1 MVKSLFEI
9 APAAQVIFVPRD
21 LAKRPAHAA
30 LIAQTIS
37 SWNYAE
43 HALGRSLA
51 SMTQGGS
58 AAVMAGYAST
68 FRFAGRNSRV
78 STLVTEA
85 ESRLT
90 EPFRGTYV
98 AALFVIMKFAQR
110 RHDFAHHIWGCT
122 DDAPD
127 VALLV
132 DPDHLFG
139 HWGAAN
145 DFIAGFAADPG
156 TAPKLPVMDTS
167 LIQAWT
173 EADLAEELELMFR
186 AHELSLALERMV
198 VPDNFSSR
206 AAQRQHVQQQLLAEP
221 LISAAHAAGKRPRT

>member
-51 SMTQGGS
+51 SMTQGSS
-58 AAVMAGYAST
+58 AAVMADYASKS
-68 FRFAGRNSRV
+68 RFAGKNSRL

-85 ESRLT
+85 ESKLP
-90 EPFRGTYV
+90 EPFRSTYLATLV
-98 AALFVIMKFAQR
+98 VIMKFAQR

-122 DDAPD
+122 DDAPNA
-127 VALLV
+127 ALLV
-132 DPDHLFG
+132 HPGNFFG

-156 TAPKLPVMDTS
+156 TAPKPPVMDTK

-173 EADLAEELELMFR
+173 ETDLAEELGLMLR
-186 AHELSLALERMV
+186 AHKLSVALERMV
-198 VPDNFSSR
+198 TPDTFVSL
-206 AAQRQHVQQQLLAEP
+206 AAQRQHVQQQLLADP
-221 LISAAHAAGKRPRT
+221 QINAAHAAGERPRT